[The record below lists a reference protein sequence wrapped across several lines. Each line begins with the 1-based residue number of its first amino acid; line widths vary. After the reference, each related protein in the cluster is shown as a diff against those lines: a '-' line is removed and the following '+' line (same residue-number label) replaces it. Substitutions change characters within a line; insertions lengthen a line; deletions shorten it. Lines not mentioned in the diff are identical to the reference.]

1 MDRASSDAFKKYIDS
16 KGSEVAEHTELLS
29 FFALPHIPKPQ
40 EHSGMA
46 HVFTKEWIQKLRL
59 RVQEIVKENFRQN
72 VNYNK
77 KTKTGLEEIYE
88 RMTSEKEA
96 NQKEEESECK

>member
-1 MDRASSDAFKKYIDS
+1 MDRSSAEAFKKYIDS

-46 HVFTKEWIQKLRL
+46 HVFTK
-59 RVQEIVKENFRQN
+59 
-72 VNYNK
+72 
-77 KTKTGLEEIYE
+77 
-88 RMTSEKEA
+88 
-96 NQKEEESECK
+96 